1 MLQVLFVCAA
11 NIVRSTSF
19 EAYTRHLV
27 SQLGEGG
34 RVHIDSCGVLTST
47 AGSPPSGTMRQLAE
61 KEGVVIEHIAKPFIE
76 AYFDQFD
83 VIFAVDRSIFKALF
97 ARAPDESAKQKLYLT
112 AEFSDDDTK
121 HVANPYA
128 ETVSYEAV
136 WELIKTHSR
145 AIVAHYIQKKLNHKS

>member
-11 NIVRSTSF
+11 NIVRSTAF

-27 SQLGEGG
+27 TQLGEAD
-34 RVHIDSCGVLTST
+34 RVHIDSCGIVTST
-47 AGSPPSGTMRQLAE
+47 AGSAPSRTMCRLAE
-61 KEGVVIEHIAKPFIE
+61 REGVIIEHIAKPFID

-97 ARAPDESAKQKLYLT
+97 ERASSESAKHKLHLT
-112 AEFSDDDTK
+112 AEFSDDGKK

-136 WELIKTHSR
+136 WELIKVHSKS
-145 AIVAHYIQKKLNHKS
+145 IVTDYIQKKINRKS